1 MTLIW
6 YPFCNPWSYSQDKPA
21 LFRRFYKWL
30 KPGGKV
36 LITDYCRSPKTPS
49 PDFAIYIKKRGYDL
63 HDVQAYGQMLR
74 DAGFEEV
81 IAEDRTDQFMKVLK
95 RELDAVEKEKEEF
108 ISDFSKEDYEDI
120 IGGWKSKLL
129 RSSSGEQK
137 WGLFIAKRN

>member
-21 LFRRFYKWL
+21 LFRTFYKWL

-63 HDVQAYGQMLR
+63 HDVQAYGQVYR
-74 DAGFEEV
+74 
-81 IAEDRTDQFMKVLK
+81 DRTRL
-95 RELDAVEKEKEEF
+95 LLYF
-108 ISDFSKEDYEDI
+108 I
-120 IGGWKSKLL
+120 
-129 RSSSGEQK
+129 
-137 WGLFIAKRN
+137 